1 MLQAAADAARAPL
14 PPAEVAGV
22 KAPSPRE
29 AGGAAKARPRR
40 AAADAAR
47 APMHQVEVAGVKAP
61 SHLAAGAAATE

>member
-1 MLQAAADAARAPL
+1 MLQ
-14 PPAEVAGV
+14 
-22 KAPSPRE
+22 
-29 AGGAAKARPRR
+29 